1 MGDEVLDRAEARG
14 REQGIQQGIQ
24 LGIQQG
30 ILLTLVELVRMKII
44 TTEQAAEQASMS
56 KEEFEALMPEE
67 E

>member
-14 REQGIQQGIQ
+14 REQGIQQ
-24 LGIQQG
+24 GIQQG